1 MLLIKLQTLLMLS
14 LKFEIFIEISSP
26 IPALVSN
33 MSCSTVKKN
42 YFLQKIVNMRSEL
55 CSSIW
60 SELSRNIL
68 IHVNRVFKTGCQFFV
83 TEKNSDKL
91 VTISIL
97 PSGPYRHFLLFF
109 CISTN
114 FWQFFKKLF
123 SRGAERRA
131 GFEP

>member
-14 LKFEIFIEISSP
+14 LTFDIFIEILSP

-33 MSCSTVKKN
+33 MSCSTVKN

-55 CSSIW
+55 CPSIW

-68 IHVNRVFKTGCQFFV
+68 IHVNWVFKTGCQFFV

-109 CISTN
+109 SYKYKFLAI
-114 FWQFFKKLF
+114 F
-123 SRGAERRA
+123 
-131 GFEP
+131 